1 LRQNLSLDTHLL
13 EKDVEWGRSETNEHD
28 DAEVGA
34 GAELELDE
42 TDLSDRWVHHLQ
54 DLHKLKKLNNSNLNI
69 EDINKNLKTQEY
81 AKKQGILKE
90 NVLESRLRPR
100 RVRFANTD

>member
-1 LRQNLSLDTHLL
+1 
-13 EKDVEWGRSETNEHD
+13 
-28 DAEVGA
+28 
-34 GAELELDE
+34 
-42 TDLSDRWVHHLQ
+42 
-54 DLHKLKKLNNSNLNI
+54 LKKLNNTNLNI

-81 AKKQGILKE
+81 VKKQGILKE